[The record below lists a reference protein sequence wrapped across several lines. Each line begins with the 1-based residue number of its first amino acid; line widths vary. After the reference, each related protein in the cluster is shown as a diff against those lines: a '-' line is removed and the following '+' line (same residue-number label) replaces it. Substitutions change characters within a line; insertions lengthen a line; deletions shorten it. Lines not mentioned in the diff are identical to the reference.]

1 MSKGSFKET
10 IMEETNEQRW
20 LLPGYWVKPN
30 GLDKSQQ
37 EDSCN
42 ANWIIQNREANSV
55 VRNLHYYKP

>member
-1 MSKGSFKET
+1 
-10 IMEETNEQRW
+10 MEETNEQRW